1 MAIGGTWEDCEQIR
15 DLYARYA
22 HTIDLG
28 RHDEWVAC
36 FTEDGVFDSPLFGR
50 NVGSEGLRKFTAIYK
65 ESNGAAQVR
74 HMMTNVLFEINGDR
88 ATGSCYLDYYH
99 CKDGRASLS
108 ALGRYEDRLRKVG
121 GQWRFESRKVH
132 IDGHG

>member
-22 HTIDLG
+22 HTVDLA
-28 RHDEWVAC
+28 RYDEWIDC
-36 FTEDGVFDSPLFGR
+36 FTEDGVFESPRFGR
-50 NVGSEGLRKFTAIYK
+50 HQGIAGLRQFTAIYR

-74 HMMTNVLFEINGDR
+74 HIISNVLFDISGDH
-88 ATGSCYLDYYH
+88 ATGSCYLNYYH
-99 CKDGRASLS
+99 CKDGKTSLS
-108 ALGRYEDRLRKVG
+108 ALGRYEDRLRKVN